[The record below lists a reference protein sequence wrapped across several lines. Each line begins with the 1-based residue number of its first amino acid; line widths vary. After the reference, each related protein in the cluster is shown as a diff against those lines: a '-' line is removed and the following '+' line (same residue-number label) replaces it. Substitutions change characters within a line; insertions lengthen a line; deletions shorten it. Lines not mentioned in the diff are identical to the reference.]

1 MLIAAH
7 LGSISNAGGQGRGK
21 RPGGRGGGSAAETR
35 PRWAQRN
42 LDRRLRPVCTT
53 LAMRKRVRG
62 SASRTSTLRPSQC
75 THGRARLCLHLAP
88 ACAPSVPVSLK
99 QPKRKE
105 PSVSPL
111 RGPERDRS
119 AFWGAGDGCELVLMI
134 PSSRAQL
141 RASGG
146 TGHAGY
152 FPVSPQQP
160 CPQAPAQR
168 LPADSPGLRGNALP

>member
-7 LGSISNAGGQGRGK
+7 LGSVSNAGGQGRGK

-35 PRWAQRN
+35 PRWAQLN
-42 LDRRLRPVCTT
+42 LDRRPRPVCTT

-62 SASRTSTLRPSQC
+62 SASRASTLRPSPC
-75 THGRARLCLHLAP
+75 THGRARLWGGWQAASASAP
-88 ACAPSVPVSLK
+88 ACAPFVPVSLK

-119 AFWGAGDGCELVLMI
+119 V
-134 PSSRAQL
+134 
-141 RASGG
+141 
-146 TGHAGY
+146 
-152 FPVSPQQP
+152 
-160 CPQAPAQR
+160 
-168 LPADSPGLRGNALP
+168 